1 MLRPISA
8 RFQRHVFSAL
18 KKDKAM
24 RLIVGLGNPD
34 PEYQWTPHNLGFMAV
49 DELADRGSIR
59 VERPEGKALVGRGKL
74 AGEEVLLAKPQTY
87 MNLSGVSVRE
97 LLAKYELE
105 PADLLVMWDEVQLP
119 AGTFKIHPDGSAG
132 SHNGAKSVIGS
143 LGTQQFARLRLGCGP
158 DHPVGSLRDYVLRP
172 MKKAELEIASEMLGQ
187 VGDAVELILTQGLDA
202 AMTKYNRRKPPDPDV
217 EQ

>member
-1 MLRPISA
+1 
-8 RFQRHVFSAL
+8 
-18 KKDKAM
+18 M

-74 AGEEVLLAKPQTY
+74 AGEEILLAKPQTY
-87 MNLSGVSVRE
+87 MNLSGVSIRD

-143 LGTQQFARLRLGCGP
+143 IGTQQFARLRLGCGP

-172 MKKAELEIASEMLGQ
+172 MKKAELEVASEMLGQ

-202 AMTKYNRRKPPDPDV
+202 AMTKYNRRKPLDPDV

>member
-8 RFQRHVFSAL
+8 RFQRRVVSAL
-18 KKDKAM
+18 AEDKAM

-49 DELADRGSIR
+49 DELANRGSIR

-74 AGEEVLLAKPQTY
+74 AGEEILLAKPQTY

-119 AGTFKIHPDGSAG
+119 FGPLRTARKGSGG
-132 SHNGAKSVIGS
+132 SHNGANSVIS
-143 LGTQQFARLRLGCGP
+143 AAGTPDFSRIRL
-158 DHPVGSLRDYVLRP
+158 
-172 MKKAELEIASEMLGQ
+172 
-187 VGDAVELILTQGLDA
+187 
-202 AMTKYNRRKPPDPDV
+202 
-217 EQ
+217 

>member
-1 MLRPISA
+1 
-8 RFQRHVFSAL
+8 
-18 KKDKAM
+18 M

-49 DELADRGSIR
+49 DELANRGSIR

-74 AGEEVLLAKPQTY
+74 AGKEIWLAKPQTY
-87 MNLSGVSVRE
+87 MNLSGVSIRE

-119 AGTFKIHPDGSAG
+119 SGTFKIHPDGSAG

-143 LGTQQFARLRLGCGP
+143 LGTQEFARLRLGCRP
-158 DHPVGSLRDYVLRP
+158 DEPASHLKTVRNLRDYVLRP
-172 MKKAELEIASEMLGQ
+172 MKKAELEVASEMLGH
-187 VGDAVELILTQGLDA
+187 VGDAVEMILTQGLDA
-202 AMTKYNRRKPPDPDV
+202 AMTKYNRRKPPDA
-217 EQ
+217 EAL